1 MVQLSLHQALYN
13 PPSFYLNLVLAV
25 LNLSRERRNIYIYM
39 YFLSSLN
46 IDMMLIVVTGNP
58 SSRKIRSRLYATAMP
73 HGYVALATVNAIW
86 LLMAWRRQG
95 DRAPSQYKD
104 RLIYVWRFPC

>member
-1 MVQLSLHQALYN
+1 MH
-13 PPSFYLNLVLAV
+13 
-25 LNLSRERRNIYIYM
+25 
-39 YFLSSLN
+39 FLSTLN

-58 SSRKIRSRLYATAMP
+58 SSRKIRPRLYATAMP

-95 DRAPSQYKD
+95 DRALVDPFLQEYFGIST
-104 RLIYVWRFPC
+104 RITNVHVAM